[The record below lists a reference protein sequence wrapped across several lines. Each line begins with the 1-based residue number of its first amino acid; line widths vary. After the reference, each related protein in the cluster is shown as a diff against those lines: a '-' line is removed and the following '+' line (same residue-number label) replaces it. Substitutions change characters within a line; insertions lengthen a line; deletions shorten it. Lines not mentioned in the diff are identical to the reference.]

1 MIENISKKYEKQKKF
16 FNSGTSKSIQY
27 RINSL
32 KKLKKNISL
41 NENEIINALK
51 SDLGKSETETFFSEI
66 ALIYIEINL
75 ALKNVKRWSK
85 KRKVSSSLINFLSSD
100 YIIPEP
106 YGVTLNISPWN
117 YPFQLSISPLI
128 GAVAAGNT
136 VILKPSEFSSETS
149 EIIKKII
156 ENTFEK
162 GHVDVILGGP
172 EIGSK
177 LLDFNW
183 DYIFFTGSTNIGKIV
198 AQKAAINLT
207 PTTLELGGK
216 NPCIVDETANL
227 KVASKRI
234 VFGKFL
240 NCGQTCIAPDFIL
253 VHESV
258 KKDFT
263 EKIIDRI
270 KKIYNEDVE
279 NSENYSRI
287 INKKHFSRL
296 IKLLEKDKIIYGGKN
311 NPNSNFIEPTLI
323 DGSNFNSSLMKEEIF
338 GPILP
343 VVSYSNKDE
352 LKKILDNYKDPLA
365 FYIFSNDKK
374 FSNELIKRYSFG
386 GAAVNDTIS
395 QIVNHRLP
403 FGGIRNSGLG
413 SYHGKQ
419 SFKTFSFYKP
429 YIVKSN
435 IFDLNAKYKIDSSSV
450 IYKLL
455 KRVVKKIITY
465 FVESFQY
472 SYYWSIVNLNPF

>member
-136 VILKPSEFSSETS
+136 VILKPSEFSSKTS

-258 KKDFT
+258 KKDFI
-263 EKIIDRI
+263 EKITERI

-455 KRVVKKIITY
+455 KRVVKKI
-465 FVESFQY
+465 S
-472 SYYWSIVNLNPF
+472 L

>member
-1 MIENISKKYEKQKKF
+1 MIENISKKYEKQKRF
-16 FNSGTSKSIQY
+16 FNSGASKSIQY

-177 LLDFNW
+177 LLEFNW

-263 EKIIDRI
+263 EKIIERI
-270 KKIYNEDVE
+270 KKIYDEDVE

-287 INKKHFSRL
+287 INKKHFLRL

-323 DGSNFNSSLMKEEIF
+323 DGSNFNSSLMTEEIF

-343 VVSYSNKDE
+343 FVSYSNKDE
-352 LKKILDNYKDPLA
+352 LMKILDNYKDPLA
-365 FYIFSNDKK
+365 FYIFSNNKK

-455 KRVVKKIITY
+455 KRVIKKI
-465 FVESFQY
+465 S
-472 SYYWSIVNLNPF
+472 L

>member
-1 MIENISKKYEKQKKF
+1 MIENISKKYDKQKKF

-136 VILKPSEFSSETS
+136 VILKPSEFSSKTS

-156 ENTFEK
+156 KNTFEK

-183 DYIFFTGSTNIGKIV
+183 DYIFFTGSTKIGKIV

-258 KKDFT
+258 KKDFI
-263 EKIIDRI
+263 EKIIERI
-270 KKIYNEDVE
+270 KKIYDEDVE

-323 DGSNFNSSLMKEEIF
+323 YENNFNSPLMKEEIF

-374 FSNELIKRYSFG
+374 FSNELINRYSFG
-386 GAAVNDTIS
+386 GAAVNDTII

-435 IFDLNAKYKIDSSSV
+435 IFDLNAKYKIDSSSF
-450 IYKLL
+450 IYKFL
-455 KRVVKKIITY
+455 KRVVKKI
-465 FVESFQY
+465 S
-472 SYYWSIVNLNPF
+472 L

>member
-16 FNSGTSKSIQY
+16 FNSGNSKSIQY

-136 VILKPSEFSSETS
+136 VILKPSEFSSKTS

-156 ENTFEK
+156 EKTFEK

-177 LLDFNW
+177 LLDFSW

-263 EKIIDRI
+263 DKIIERI

-343 VVSYSNKDE
+343 IKEYDSLDETIEYVNK
-352 LKKILDNYKDPLA
+352 
-365 FYIFSNDKK
+365 NDKP
-374 FSNELIKRYSFG
+374 LGLYYFG
-386 GAAVNDTIS
+386 TNKKEESDILEKTSSGGVTVNNVLSHLQQGD
-395 QIVNHRLP
+395 LP
-403 FGGIRNSGLG
+403 FGGVGPSGIGQYDGHDGFKNFSNQKAVYKDISLRFDSLFSSIRPP
-413 SYHGKQ
+413 
-419 SFKTFSFYKP
+419 YKGN
-429 YIVKSN
+429 IEKVLKSL
-435 IFDLNAKYKIDSSSV
+435 IK
-450 IYKLL
+450 
-455 KRVVKKIITY
+455 
-465 FVESFQY
+465 
-472 SYYWSIVNLNPF
+472 

>member
-136 VILKPSEFSSETS
+136 VILKPSEFSSKTS

-263 EKIIDRI
+263 EKIIERI

-365 FYIFSNDKK
+365 FYIFSNNKK

-455 KRVVKKIITY
+455 KRVVKKI
-465 FVESFQY
+465 S
-472 SYYWSIVNLNPF
+472 L

>member
-1 MIENISKKYEKQKKF
+1 MIENISKKYEKQKNF

-75 ALKNVKRWSK
+75 ALKNIKRWSK

-136 VILKPSEFSSETS
+136 VILKPSEFSSKTS

-263 EKIIDRI
+263 EKIIERI
-270 KKIYNEDVE
+270 RKIYNEDVE

-343 VVSYSNKDE
+343 VVSYSNEDE

-455 KRVVKKIITY
+455 KRVVKKISLWVQFLIK
-465 FVESFQY
+465 
-472 SYYWSIVNLNPF
+472 

>member
-136 VILKPSEFSSETS
+136 VILKPSEFSSKTS

-263 EKIIDRI
+263 KKIIERI
-270 KKIYNEDVE
+270 KKIYNENVE

-455 KRVVKKIITY
+455 KRVVKKI
-465 FVESFQY
+465 S
-472 SYYWSIVNLNPF
+472 L

>member
-136 VILKPSEFSSETS
+136 VILKPSEFSSKTS

-263 EKIIDRI
+263 EKIIERI
-270 KKIYNEDVE
+270 RKIYNEDVE

-365 FYIFSNDKK
+365 FYIFSNNKK

-450 IYKLL
+450 MYKLL
-455 KRVVKKIITY
+455 KRVVKKI
-465 FVESFQY
+465 S
-472 SYYWSIVNLNPF
+472 L

>member
-75 ALKNVKRWSK
+75 ALKNIKRWSK

-136 VILKPSEFSSETS
+136 VILKPSEFSSKTS

-263 EKIIDRI
+263 EKIIERI
-270 KKIYNEDVE
+270 KKIYDEDVE

-296 IKLLEKDKIIYGGKN
+296 MKLLEEDKIIYGGKN

-323 DGSNFNSSLMKEEIF
+323 DGSNFNSPLMKEEIF

-343 VVSYSNKDE
+343 VISYSNKDE

-455 KRVVKKIITY
+455 KKVVKKI
-465 FVESFQY
+465 S
-472 SYYWSIVNLNPF
+472 L

>member
-136 VILKPSEFSSETS
+136 VILKPSEFSSKTS

-156 ENTFEK
+156 ENTFENS
-162 GHVDVILGGP
+162 HVDVILGGP

-177 LLDFNW
+177 LLDFSW
-183 DYIFFTGSTNIGKIV
+183 DYIFFTGSTNIGKII

-263 EKIIDRI
+263 DKIIERI

-343 VVSYSNKDE
+343 VVSYSNKNE

-450 IYKLL
+450 LYKLL
-455 KRVVKKIITY
+455 KRVVKKI
-465 FVESFQY
+465 S
-472 SYYWSIVNLNPF
+472 L

>member
-136 VILKPSEFSSETS
+136 VILKPSEFSSKTS

-156 ENTFEK
+156 ENTFEN

-216 NPCIVDETANL
+216 NPCIIDETANL

-263 EKIIDRI
+263 EKIIERI

-343 VVSYSNKDE
+343 VVSYSNKNE

-435 IFDLNAKYKIDSSSV
+435 IFDFNAKYKIDSSGV
-450 IYKLL
+450 LYKLL
-455 KRVVKKIITY
+455 KRVIKKI
-465 FVESFQY
+465 S
-472 SYYWSIVNLNPF
+472 L

>member
-136 VILKPSEFSSETS
+136 VILKPSEFSSKTS

-156 ENTFEK
+156 ENTFAK

-263 EKIIDRI
+263 EKIIERI
-270 KKIYNEDVE
+270 RKIYNEDVE

-455 KRVVKKIITY
+455 KRVVKKI
-465 FVESFQY
+465 S
-472 SYYWSIVNLNPF
+472 L

>member
-100 YIIPEP
+100 YIVPEP

-136 VILKPSEFSSETS
+136 VILKPSEFSSKTS

-263 EKIIDRI
+263 EKIIERI
-270 KKIYNEDVE
+270 KKIYDEDVE
-279 NSENYSRI
+279 NSENSSRI

-296 IKLLEKDKIIYGGKN
+296 MKLLEEDKIIYGGKN

-323 DGSNFNSSLMKEEIF
+323 DGSNFNSPLMKEEIF

-343 VVSYSNKDE
+343 VISYSNKDE

-455 KRVVKKIITY
+455 KRVVKKI
-465 FVESFQY
+465 S
-472 SYYWSIVNLNPF
+472 L

>member
-75 ALKNVKRWSK
+75 ALKNIKRWSK

-136 VILKPSEFSSETS
+136 VILKPSEFSSKTS

-263 EKIIDRI
+263 EKIIERI
-270 KKIYNEDVE
+270 RKIYNEDVE

-365 FYIFSNDKK
+365 FYIFSNNKK

-450 IYKLL
+450 TYKLL
-455 KRVVKKIITY
+455 KRVIKKI
-465 FVESFQY
+465 S
-472 SYYWSIVNLNPF
+472 L

>member
-136 VILKPSEFSSETS
+136 VMLKPSEFSSKTS

-177 LLDFNW
+177 LLEFNW

-263 EKIIDRI
+263 EKIIERI
-270 KKIYNEDVE
+270 KKIYDEDVE

-455 KRVVKKIITY
+455 KKVIKKISLWVQFLIK
-465 FVESFQY
+465 
-472 SYYWSIVNLNPF
+472 

>member
-1 MIENISKKYEKQKKF
+1 MIENISKKYEKQKNF

-75 ALKNVKRWSK
+75 ALKNIKRWSK

-136 VILKPSEFSSETS
+136 VILKPSEFSSKTS

-287 INKKHFSRL
+287 INKKHFLRL

-455 KRVVKKIITY
+455 KRVVKKI
-465 FVESFQY
+465 S
-472 SYYWSIVNLNPF
+472 L

>member
-136 VILKPSEFSSETS
+136 VILKPSEFSSKTS

-263 EKIIDRI
+263 EKIIERI
-270 KKIYNEDVE
+270 KKIYDEDVE

-323 DGSNFNSSLMKEEIF
+323 DGSNFNSPLMKEEIF

-365 FYIFSNDKK
+365 FYIFSNNKK

-455 KRVVKKIITY
+455 KRVIKKI
-465 FVESFQY
+465 S
-472 SYYWSIVNLNPF
+472 L

>member
-75 ALKNVKRWSK
+75 ALKNVKKWSK

-136 VILKPSEFSSETS
+136 VILKPSEFSSKTS

-263 EKIIDRI
+263 EKIIERI
-270 KKIYNEDVE
+270 RKIYNEDVE

-296 IKLLEKDKIIYGGKN
+296 IKLLENDKIIYGGKN

-450 IYKLL
+450 TYKLL
-455 KRVVKKIITY
+455 KRVIKKI
-465 FVESFQY
+465 S
-472 SYYWSIVNLNPF
+472 L

>member
-75 ALKNVKRWSK
+75 ALKNVKRWAK

-136 VILKPSEFSSETS
+136 VILKPSEFSSKTS

-263 EKIIDRI
+263 EKIIERI
-270 KKIYNEDVE
+270 RKIYNEDVE

-455 KRVVKKIITY
+455 KRVVKKI
-465 FVESFQY
+465 S
-472 SYYWSIVNLNPF
+472 L

>member
-75 ALKNVKRWSK
+75 ALKNVRRWSK

-136 VILKPSEFSSETS
+136 VILKPSEFSSKTS

-296 IKLLEKDKIIYGGKN
+296 MKLLEEDKIIYGGKN

-323 DGSNFNSSLMKEEIF
+323 DGSNFNSPLMKEEIF

-343 VVSYSNKDE
+343 IVSYTNKDE

-455 KRVVKKIITY
+455 KRVVKKI
-465 FVESFQY
+465 S
-472 SYYWSIVNLNPF
+472 L

>member
-75 ALKNVKRWSK
+75 ALKNIKRWSK

-136 VILKPSEFSSETS
+136 VILKPSEFSSKTS

-263 EKIIDRI
+263 EKIIERI
-270 KKIYNEDVE
+270 RKIYNEDVE

-455 KRVVKKIITY
+455 KRVVKKISLWVQFLIK
-465 FVESFQY
+465 
-472 SYYWSIVNLNPF
+472 

>member
-75 ALKNVKRWSK
+75 ALKNIKRWSK

-136 VILKPSEFSSETS
+136 VILKPSEFSSKTS

-263 EKIIDRI
+263 EKIIERI
-270 KKIYNEDVE
+270 RKIYNEDVE

-287 INKKHFSRL
+287 INKKHFLRL

-455 KRVVKKIITY
+455 KRVVKKI
-465 FVESFQY
+465 S
-472 SYYWSIVNLNPF
+472 L

>member
-136 VILKPSEFSSETS
+136 VILKPSEFSSKTS

-198 AQKAAINLT
+198 AQKASINLT
-207 PTTLELGGK
+207 PITLELGGK
-216 NPCIVDETANL
+216 NPCIVDESANL

-253 VHESV
+253 VNESV
-258 KKDFT
+258 KKDLI
-263 EKIIDRI
+263 ERIIERI
-270 KKIYNEDVE
+270 QKIYNEDVE
-279 NSENYSRI
+279 NSKNYSRI
-287 INKKHFSRL
+287 INKKHYSRL

-455 KRVVKKIITY
+455 KRVVKKI
-465 FVESFQY
+465 S
-472 SYYWSIVNLNPF
+472 L

>member
-1 MIENISKKYEKQKKF
+1 MIENISKKYEKQKQF

-41 NENEIINALK
+41 NENEIISALR

-75 ALKNVKRWSK
+75 ALKNIKRWSK

-136 VILKPSEFSSETS
+136 VILKPSEFSSKTS

-435 IFDLNAKYKIDSSSV
+435 IFDLNAKYKIDSSSMM
-450 IYKLL
+450 YKLL
-455 KRVVKKIITY
+455 KRVIKKI
-465 FVESFQY
+465 S
-472 SYYWSIVNLNPF
+472 L

>member
-75 ALKNVKRWSK
+75 ALKNIKRWSK

-100 YIIPEP
+100 YIVPEP

-136 VILKPSEFSSETS
+136 VILKPSEFSSKTS

-156 ENTFEK
+156 ENTFEN

-263 EKIIDRI
+263 EKIIERI

-450 IYKLL
+450 TYKLL
-455 KRVVKKIITY
+455 KRVIKKI
-465 FVESFQY
+465 S
-472 SYYWSIVNLNPF
+472 L

>member
-75 ALKNVKRWSK
+75 ALKNVKKWSK

-136 VILKPSEFSSETS
+136 VMLKPSEFSSKTS

-156 ENTFEK
+156 ETTFDK

-263 EKIIDRI
+263 EKIIERI

-296 IKLLEKDKIIYGGKN
+296 IKLLEEDKIIYGGKN

-450 IYKLL
+450 MYKLL
-455 KRVVKKIITY
+455 KRVVKKI
-465 FVESFQY
+465 S
-472 SYYWSIVNLNPF
+472 L

>member
-75 ALKNVKRWSK
+75 ALKNVKKWSK

-136 VILKPSEFSSETS
+136 VMLKPSEFSSKTS

-156 ENTFEK
+156 ETTFDK

-263 EKIIDRI
+263 EKITERI

-435 IFDLNAKYKIDSSSV
+435 IFDLNAKYKIDSSSMM
-450 IYKLL
+450 YKLL
-455 KRVVKKIITY
+455 KRVIKKI
-465 FVESFQY
+465 S
-472 SYYWSIVNLNPF
+472 L

>member
-1 MIENISKKYEKQKKF
+1 M
-16 FNSGTSKSIQY
+16 
-27 RINSL
+27 
-32 KKLKKNISL
+32 KNI
-41 NENEIINALK
+41 
-51 SDLGKSETETFFSEI
+51 
-66 ALIYIEINL
+66 
-75 ALKNVKRWSK
+75 KRWSK

-136 VILKPSEFSSETS
+136 VILKPSEFSSKTS

-156 ENTFEK
+156 KNTFEK

-263 EKIIDRI
+263 EKIIERI
-270 KKIYNEDVE
+270 RKIYNEDVE

-435 IFDLNAKYKIDSSSV
+435 IFDLNAKYKIDSSSMM
-450 IYKLL
+450 YKLL
-455 KRVVKKIITY
+455 KRVIKKI
-465 FVESFQY
+465 S
-472 SYYWSIVNLNPF
+472 L

>member
-1 MIENISKKYEKQKKF
+1 MIENISKIYEKQKKF

-128 GAVAAGNT
+128 GAVTAGNT
-136 VILKPSEFSSETS
+136 VILKPSEFSSKTS

-263 EKIIDRI
+263 EKIIERI

-343 VVSYSNKDE
+343 VVSYSNKNE

-450 IYKLL
+450 LYKLL
-455 KRVVKKIITY
+455 KRVVKKI
-465 FVESFQY
+465 S
-472 SYYWSIVNLNPF
+472 L

>member
-16 FNSGTSKSIQY
+16 FNSGFSKSIQY

-32 KKLKKNISL
+32 KKLKKNISS
-41 NENEIINALK
+41 NENEIVNALK
-51 SDLGKSETETFFSEI
+51 IDLGKSEVETFFSEI

-75 ALKNVKRWSK
+75 ALKNIKRWSK

-136 VILKPSEFSSETS
+136 VILKPSEFSSKTS

-323 DGSNFNSSLMKEEIF
+323 DGSNFNSPLMKEEIF

-343 VVSYSNKDE
+343 IVSYSNKDE

-455 KRVVKKIITY
+455 KKVVKKI
-465 FVESFQY
+465 S
-472 SYYWSIVNLNPF
+472 L

>member
-85 KRKVSSSLINFLSSD
+85 KRKISSSLINFLSSD

-136 VILKPSEFSSETS
+136 VMLKPSEFSSKTS

-156 ENTFEK
+156 ETTFEK

-279 NSENYSRI
+279 NSKNYSRI
-287 INKKHFSRL
+287 INKKHFLRL

-374 FSNELIKRYSFG
+374 FSNELIKMYSFG

-435 IFDLNAKYKIDSSSV
+435 IFDLNAKYKIDSSSLM
-450 IYKLL
+450 YKLL
-455 KRVVKKIITY
+455 KRVVKKI
-465 FVESFQY
+465 S
-472 SYYWSIVNLNPF
+472 L

>member
-85 KRKVSSSLINFLSSD
+85 KRKISSSLINFLSSD

-136 VILKPSEFSSETS
+136 VVLKPSEFSSKTS

-263 EKIIDRI
+263 EKIIERI

-365 FYIFSNDKK
+365 FYIFSNNKK

-455 KRVVKKIITY
+455 KRVVKKI
-465 FVESFQY
+465 S
-472 SYYWSIVNLNPF
+472 L

>member
-136 VILKPSEFSSETS
+136 VILKPSEFSSKTS

-216 NPCIVDETANL
+216 NPCIVDET
-227 KVASKRI
+227 
-234 VFGKFL
+234 
-240 NCGQTCIAPDFIL
+240 
-253 VHESV
+253 
-258 KKDFT
+258 
-263 EKIIDRI
+263 
-270 KKIYNEDVE
+270 
-279 NSENYSRI
+279 
-287 INKKHFSRL
+287 
-296 IKLLEKDKIIYGGKN
+296 
-311 NPNSNFIEPTLI
+311 
-323 DGSNFNSSLMKEEIF
+323 
-338 GPILP
+338 
-343 VVSYSNKDE
+343 
-352 LKKILDNYKDPLA
+352 
-365 FYIFSNDKK
+365 
-374 FSNELIKRYSFG
+374 
-386 GAAVNDTIS
+386 
-395 QIVNHRLP
+395 
-403 FGGIRNSGLG
+403 
-413 SYHGKQ
+413 
-419 SFKTFSFYKP
+419 
-429 YIVKSN
+429 
-435 IFDLNAKYKIDSSSV
+435 
-450 IYKLL
+450 
-455 KRVVKKIITY
+455 
-465 FVESFQY
+465 
-472 SYYWSIVNLNPF
+472 SI

>member
-16 FNSGTSKSIQY
+16 FNSGTSKSIKY

-75 ALKNVKRWSK
+75 ALKNVRRWSK

-136 VILKPSEFSSETS
+136 VVLKPSEFSSKTS

-263 EKIIDRI
+263 EKIIERI

-287 INKKHFSRL
+287 INKKHYSRL

-343 VVSYSNKDE
+343 IVSYPNKDE

-450 IYKLL
+450 TYKLL
-455 KRVVKKIITY
+455 KRVIKKISLWVQFLIK
-465 FVESFQY
+465 
-472 SYYWSIVNLNPF
+472 

>member
-136 VILKPSEFSSETS
+136 VILKPSEFSSKTS

-263 EKIIDRI
+263 EKIIERI

-343 VVSYSNKDE
+343 IVSYSNKDE

-455 KRVVKKIITY
+455 KKVVKKI
-465 FVESFQY
+465 S
-472 SYYWSIVNLNPF
+472 L

>member
-1 MIENISKKYEKQKKF
+1 MIDNISKKYEKQKNF

-32 KKLKKNISL
+32 KKLKKNISI
-41 NENEIINALK
+41 NETGIINALK
-51 SDLGKSETETFFSEI
+51 IDLGKSEVETFFSEI

-75 ALKNVKRWSK
+75 ALKNIKKWSK

-136 VILKPSEFSSETS
+136 VMLKPSEFSCKTS

-156 ENTFEK
+156 EDTFEE

-198 AQKAAINLT
+198 AEKAAINLT

-216 NPCIVDETANL
+216 NPCIVDKSANL

-258 KKDFT
+258 KKDLI
-263 EKIIDRI
+263 ERIIERI
-270 KKIYNEDVE
+270 QKIYNEDVE

-287 INKKHFSRL
+287 INKKHYSRL

-323 DGSNFNSSLMKEEIF
+323 DGSDFNSSLMKDEIF

-343 VVSYSNKDE
+343 IVSYSNKDE

-374 FSNELIKRYSFG
+374 FSNELIREYSFG

-429 YIVKSN
+429 FIVKSN
-435 IFDLNAKYKIDSSSV
+435 FFDLNAKYKIDSSSV

-455 KRVVKKIITY
+455 KRVIKKI
-465 FVESFQY
+465 S
-472 SYYWSIVNLNPF
+472 L

>member
-136 VILKPSEFSSETS
+136 VILKPSEFSSKTS

-296 IKLLEKDKIIYGGKN
+296 MKLLEEDKIIYGGKN

-435 IFDLNAKYKIDSSSV
+435 IFDLNAKYKIDSSSMM
-450 IYKLL
+450 YKLL
-455 KRVVKKIITY
+455 KRVIKKI
-465 FVESFQY
+465 S
-472 SYYWSIVNLNPF
+472 L

>member
-1 MIENISKKYEKQKKF
+1 M
-16 FNSGTSKSIQY
+16 
-27 RINSL
+27 
-32 KKLKKNISL
+32 
-41 NENEIINALK
+41 
-51 SDLGKSETETFFSEI
+51 
-66 ALIYIEINL
+66 
-75 ALKNVKRWSK
+75 
-85 KRKVSSSLINFLSSD
+85 INFLSSD

-136 VILKPSEFSSETS
+136 VILKPSEFSSKTS

-263 EKIIDRI
+263 EKIIERI
-270 KKIYNEDVE
+270 RKIYNEDVE

-374 FSNELIKRYSFG
+374 FSNKLIKRYSFG

-455 KRVVKKIITY
+455 KKVVKKISLWVQFLIK
-465 FVESFQY
+465 
-472 SYYWSIVNLNPF
+472 

>member
-1 MIENISKKYEKQKKF
+1 MIKNISKKYEKQKKF

-136 VILKPSEFSSETS
+136 VILKPSEFSSKTS

-156 ENTFEK
+156 ETTFDK

-216 NPCIVDETANL
+216 NPCIVDETASL

-263 EKIIDRI
+263 EKIIERI
-270 KKIYNEDVE
+270 RKIYNEDVE

-455 KRVVKKIITY
+455 KRVVKKI
-465 FVESFQY
+465 S
-472 SYYWSIVNLNPF
+472 L